1 MRTSPVT
8 QSTQEATAALHE
20 AAQYWGQVFA
30 GETSS
35 RTQLEGRADAVARV
49 FEAFQIAYSALP
61 RFRTEAALR
70 RFTDALQELVRAMR
84 ALQLPSTA
92 GALRQAITAAE
103 QGVEHAESAFAA
115 LTGKTAEPQ
124 EKPALVQG
132 VIQRLMADRGYGFVR
147 SQDSGDV
154 FFTAQAL
161 QGVQFATLRTGQS
174 VKFRIVPDPRV
185 PGRMQAVDVQAV
197 R

>member
-8 QSTQEATAALHE
+8 QSTQEATAALHD
-20 AAQYWGQVFA
+20 AAQHWGEVFA
-30 GETSS
+30 GETST

-61 RFRTEAALR
+61 RFRTGAALR
-70 RFTDALQELVRAMR
+70 RFTEALQELVRAMR

-92 GALRQAITAAE
+92 ALRQAITAAE
-103 QGVEHAESAFAA
+103 QSVEHAEAAFAA

-161 QGVQFATLRTGQS
+161 QGMQFTTLRTGQS
-174 VKFRIVPDPRV
+174 VNFRIVPDPRV

-197 R
+197 P